1 MSRCSVLCG
10 CDRNEPSQPPCRP
23 PLTTT
28 MTGWSRSLMNQRIQA
43 TVDNKPKQATQNWRR
58 RKITEVW
65 VAGKRKFLMLKH
77 TRWMS
82 LSIQGWQRLWLI
94 FQPASLKIMLQ
105 NGIHTH
111 CYQYHWLLRLC
122 FFIWICRLQEVF
134 SIPNSLCAAYLSQW
148 GSSCDFAILLQRLLC
163 RLSHVWTMH
172 LLLKRSYLQWWL
184 CMRRGLRFCYE
195 KPGYADLRDAHESKH
210 SPRPVDE
217 LDTWVCL
224 SGPFL
229 QCG

>member
-1 MSRCSVLCG
+1 
-10 CDRNEPSQPPCRP
+10 
-23 PLTTT
+23 
-28 MTGWSRSLMNQRIQA
+28 
-43 TVDNKPKQATQNWRR
+43 
-58 RKITEVW
+58 
-65 VAGKRKFLMLKH
+65 
-77 TRWMS
+77 MS
-82 LSIQGWQRLWLI
+82 LSMQGWQRLWLI
-94 FQPASLKIMLQ
+94 FQPASLKIIQ
-105 NGIHTH
+105 NGIHTIVTSTTDY
-111 CYQYHWLLRLC
+111 CVCVFL
-122 FFIWICRLQEVF
+122 IWICRLQEVF
-134 SIPNSLCAAYLSQW
+134 SIPNSLCAAYSSQW

-184 CMRRGLRFCYE
+184 CMRRGLRFCSE

-229 QCG
+229 RCG